1 LWFRPCRDFGGDADT
16 SRTVSNI
23 ARILMFGRSMK
34 LTLALLLFVGVG
46 PSYPIP
52 APPRPILMTDF
63 GNEWEYP
70 WERPAGAG
78 VVPGLDALSLGLS
91 TLRSEGQSD
100 EPTRSLSTRL
110 LPELER

>member
-1 LWFRPCRDFGGDADT
+1 
-16 SRTVSNI
+16 
-23 ARILMFGRSMK
+23 MFGRSMK

-52 APPRPILMTDF
+52 APPRPILSTDF
-63 GNEWEYP
+63 GHEWEYP

-91 TLRSEGQSD
+91 TLRSEGQPG
-100 EPTRSLSTRL
+100 EPGCPLPIRL
-110 LPELER
+110 LPESGRLTLVSRIGSH